1 MAELASGFEI
11 KIRKNFNVV
20 RLFPY
25 IAGILGLEN
34 DIMKLKEERKTTVVD

>member
-11 KIRKNFNVV
+11 KIRSNFNVV
-20 RLFPY
+20 GLFPY

-34 DIMKLKEERKTTVVD
+34 DIMKLKEERKTSLAD